1 MSMELMRPFHPA
13 TGLLETLLLAT
24 LSASDPA
31 WDPGLMGLLDPNPSR
46 SVSEAKDWDAKG
58 VLPSVKAAIMSAS
71 EACRLSMEV
80 WESLMP
86 LRTTVVV
93 WLTSWWGREDVFEPV
108 QVHKLNQATRQAVAQ
123 RTSAIV
129 DTADVRCNM
138 MDGKFC
144 CCHH

>member
-31 WDPGLMGLLDPNPSR
+31 WDPGLMGLLDPN
-46 SVSEAKDWDAKG
+46 
-58 VLPSVKAAIMSAS
+58 AIMSAS

-123 RTSAIV
+123 KTSAIV